1 MIPNKKKKN
10 KIRKYIFY
18 NQRNKNNYKYEGD
31 IDLYSIAEWIACGF
45 FLGDNNF
52 TKQKY
57 RKEEYY
63 SCKANWYYE
72 PRNISFNDAVEEFTQ
87 IFETLILNNIKSKKI
102 ILPLS
107 GGLDSRTIAS
117 ALRTTNNI
125 VTYSYEFLGGV
136 KETKYSRRISE
147 EMGWPFHHYL
157 IPKGYLWEK
166 IEELSDTNLCQ
177 SDFTHPRQM
186 AVIHHISKLGDIIF
200 SGQWGDVLFDLPKL
214 SKKDNLD
221 TQAKFLFQ
229 KIVKPG
235 GLRLS
240 NKLWEEWG
248 FTGKFEE
255 ILYNRIKDLLLEI
268 NIDNPSRRV
277 QAFKSIHW
285 AHRWANPNLNI
296 FSSNC
301 ELFAPYYENAMCEFI
316 CSIPNNYLCDRKI
329 QIKYL
334 QNTSPRL
341 AKIPWQEYDLNLYN
355 YKYFNN
361 FYFPRRIYRF
371 LLRSFN
377 EKILKKPS
385 IIQRN
390 WELQFLGSENR
401 KYLEYW
407 LFEKKNLNNIIPPE
421 LVNNF
426 YQKFLTENQIIF
438 SHPISMLLTL
448 SLWSEK
454 FWKKK

>member
-1 MIPNKKKKN
+1 MSPNKKKKN

-18 NQRNKNNYKYEGD
+18 NKRNKNNYKYEGD
-31 IDLYSIAEWIACGF
+31 LDLYSIAEWIACGF

-57 RKEEYY
+57 RSKEYY

-72 PRNISFNDAVEEFTQ
+72 PRDISFNIAVEEFAH

-117 ALRTTNNI
+117 ALRNTKNI
-125 VTYSYEFLGGV
+125 VTYSYEFLDGV
-136 KETKYSRRISE
+136 KETNYARRISK
-147 EMGWPFHHYL
+147 EMGWAFHHYL

-166 IEELSDTNLCQ
+166 IEELSEINLCQ

-186 AVIHHISKLGDIIF
+186 AVIDQISKLGDIII

-214 SKKDNLD
+214 RKKDNLD

-255 ILYNRIKDLLLEI
+255 ILYTRIKDLLLEI
-268 NIDNPSRRV
+268 KIENPSRRV

-285 AHRWANPNLNI
+285 AQRWANPNLNI

-316 CSIPNNYLCDRKI
+316 CSTPSDYLQDRKI

-334 QNTSPRL
+334 QDTSPRL
-341 AKIPWQEYDLNLYN
+341 AKIPWQIYDLNLYN

-361 FYFPRRIYRF
+361 FYFPRRVYRF
-371 LLRSFN
+371 LVRNFN

-407 LFEKKNLNNIIPPE
+407 LFEKKFLNDIIPPG

-426 YQKFLTENQIIF
+426 YQKFLTENQVIF

-448 SLWSEK
+448 SLWCEK